1 VAAVGGYLMGMD
13 PVVAHAGHWL
23 AEVLYLVPVF
33 VVVTWISVRALL
45 EQRRSRTRGSAGPAP
60 APPE

>member
-1 VAAVGGYLMGMD
+1 MGMD
-13 PVVAHAGHWL
+13 PVLAHAGHWL

-33 VVVTWISVRALL
+33 VVVTWISVRSLL